1 MLNTIHLYPN
11 AEEENFNVS
20 FLTSANDIS
29 IEDLVVM
36 NMKEFE
42 VIQNITILGYYL
54 ETDPEKIDINEHT
67 ININYKR
74 KSDRLDIP
82 KYKYLNPDRVAEM
95 VFTIEIKTNVN
106 QKIITKKILIPV
118 EYNGFYYIG
127 NKKWKTEWQ
136 LCDAST
142 YNQRG
147 KITLKSRMPIIIYQT
162 KHRPIMDLEGMIH
175 DTRTYSY
182 ALNSKS
188 RFNSAKPKPK
198 FINPMMIYS
207 AKMGLE
213 EAIVYMGAGPD
224 ISILSRSKAEYK
236 EYDNLDEFYYFNIN
250 EVVFRVDKYM
260 MDTNKHI
267 ASIVGMLKSL
277 ESNEFPVSYALLSNF
292 EEEKQYWRCRI
303 GYVGAAKSKNLLS
316 FLEKGNTTIK
326 MFERLLDN
334 VTQMNLRLE
343 EPYKRD
349 IYALMKWMLYEFDNL
364 KTRNNMD
371 LNNKRIRKAE
381 YIVQP
386 TLGKKI
392 AENIIK
398 IIEKSGKSSQNIIDT
413 LLEGFNFPSDII
425 ISGMRS
431 NGYLIK
437 SDELVNDFTAL
448 SDLYYSSKG
457 PNSLGENSSKMIS
470 QKYRNIH
477 PSFMGSIDI
486 NVSSNSDVG
495 MSGAFT
501 PFVKLYNNFYFTP
514 EGEPDQE
521 MYMLAKDHD
530 AHYKEIGYDKMQTPE
545 DVSFD
550 NYDEYLE
557 YLKNKA
563 RPKRLDPEVIKI
575 VEKVTDPFVP
585 VVSKATIT
593 REDALQ
599 AEESSEDENQMD
611 DSEDNEV
618 NESEGE

>member
-175 DTRTYSY
+175 DTKVYSY

-550 NYDEYLE
+550 NYDDYLE

-563 RPKRLDPEVIKI
+563 RPKRLDPEIIKI

-585 VVSKATIT
+585 VVSKTTIT

-599 AEESSEDENQMD
+599 AEEPSDDESQMD
-611 DSEDNEV
+611 ESEDNEV

>member
-1 MLNTIHLYPN
+1 MLNSIHLYPN

-198 FINPMMIYS
+198 FINPMMIYAS
-207 AKMGLE
+207 KMGLE

-224 ISILSRSKAEYK
+224 ISIISRSKAEYK

-250 EVVFRVDKYM
+250 EVVFRVDKHM

-545 DVSFD
+545 EVSFD
-550 NYDEYLE
+550 NYDDYLE

-585 VVSKATIT
+585 VVSKTTIT

-599 AEESSEDENQMD
+599 TEDVSEDDSQVEESEDT
-611 DSEDNEV
+611 EV

>member
-1 MLNTIHLYPN
+1 MLNSIHLYPN

-198 FINPMMIYS
+198 FINPMMIYAS
-207 AKMGLE
+207 KMGLE

-224 ISILSRSKAEYK
+224 ISIISRSKAEYK

-250 EVVFRVDKYM
+250 EVVFRVDKHM

-545 DVSFD
+545 EVSFD
-550 NYDEYLE
+550 NYDDYLE

-585 VVSKATIT
+585 VVSKTTIT

-599 AEESSEDENQMD
+599 TEEVSEDDSQVEESEDT
-611 DSEDNEV
+611 EV

>member
-74 KSDRLDIP
+74 KSDKLDIP

-175 DTRTYSY
+175 DTKVYSY

-550 NYDEYLE
+550 NYDDYLE

-585 VVSKATIT
+585 VVSKTTIT

-599 AEESSEDENQMD
+599 AEEISDESQLD
-611 DSEDNEV
+611 ESEDNEV

>member
-74 KSDRLDIP
+74 KSDKLDIP

-106 QKIITKKILIPV
+106 QKVITKKILIPV

-521 MYMLAKDHD
+521 MYMLTKDHD

-545 DVSFD
+545 DVNFD

-599 AEESSEDENQMD
+599 TEEASEDENQMD

>member
-74 KSDRLDIP
+74 KSDKLDIP

-175 DTRTYSY
+175 DTKVYSY

-550 NYDEYLE
+550 NYDDYLE

-599 AEESSEDENQMD
+599 AEEASEDENQMD

>member
-1 MLNTIHLYPN
+1 MLNSIHLYPN

-224 ISILSRSKAEYK
+224 ISIISRSKAEYK

-250 EVVFRVDKYM
+250 EVVFRVDKHM

-501 PFVKLYNNFYFTP
+501 PFVKLYNNFYFTL

-545 DVSFD
+545 EVSFD
-550 NYDEYLE
+550 NYDDYLE

-585 VVSKATIT
+585 VVSKTTIT

-599 AEESSEDENQMD
+599 TEDVSEDDSQVEESEDT
-611 DSEDNEV
+611 EV

>member
-175 DTRTYSY
+175 DTKVYSY

-550 NYDEYLE
+550 NYDDYLE

-585 VVSKATIT
+585 VVSKTTIT

-599 AEESSEDENQMD
+599 AEETSEDENQMD

>member
-74 KSDRLDIP
+74 KSDKLDIP

-175 DTRTYSY
+175 DTKVYSY

-550 NYDEYLE
+550 NYDDYLE

-585 VVSKATIT
+585 VVSKTTIT

-599 AEESSEDENQMD
+599 AEEASDDESQMD
-611 DSEDNEV
+611 ESEDNEV

>member
-1 MLNTIHLYPN
+1 MLNSIHLYPN

-106 QKIITKKILIPV
+106 QKVITKKILIPV

-224 ISILSRSKAEYK
+224 ISIISRSKAEYK

-250 EVVFRVDKYM
+250 EVVFRVDRHM

-550 NYDEYLE
+550 NYEDYLE

-563 RPKRLDPEVIKI
+563 RPKRLNPEVIKI

-585 VVSKATIT
+585 VVSKTTIT

-599 AEESSEDENQMD
+599 TEEVSEDESQVEE
-611 DSEDNEV
+611 SEDTEV

>member
-1 MLNTIHLYPN
+1 MLNSIHLYPN

-106 QKIITKKILIPV
+106 QKVITKKILIPV

-224 ISILSRSKAEYK
+224 ISIISRSKAEYK

-250 EVVFRVDKYM
+250 EVVFRVDRHM

-550 NYDEYLE
+550 NYEDYLE

-585 VVSKATIT
+585 VVSKTTIT

-599 AEESSEDENQMD
+599 TEEVSEDESQVEE
-611 DSEDNEV
+611 SEDTEV

>member
-175 DTRTYSY
+175 DTKVYSY

-267 ASIVGMLKSL
+267 ASIVGMLKAL

-545 DVSFD
+545 EVSFD
-550 NYDEYLE
+550 NYDDYLE

-585 VVSKATIT
+585 VVSKTTIT

-599 AEESSEDENQMD
+599 AEETSDDESQMD
-611 DSEDNEV
+611 ESEDNEV

>member
-74 KSDRLDIP
+74 KSDKLDIP

-599 AEESSEDENQMD
+599 AEEASEDENQMD

>member
-74 KSDRLDIP
+74 KSDKLDIP

-521 MYMLAKDHD
+521 MYMLTKDHD

-599 AEESSEDENQMD
+599 TEEASEDENQMD

>member
-74 KSDRLDIP
+74 KSDKLDIP

-175 DTRTYSY
+175 DTKVYSY

-599 AEESSEDENQMD
+599 TEEASEDENQMD

>member
-74 KSDRLDIP
+74 KSDKLDIP

-175 DTRTYSY
+175 DTKVYSY

-550 NYDEYLE
+550 NYDDYLE

-585 VVSKATIT
+585 VVSKTTIT

-599 AEESSEDENQMD
+599 TEEASDDESQMD
-611 DSEDNEV
+611 ESEDNEV

>member
-74 KSDRLDIP
+74 KSDKLDIP

-106 QKIITKKILIPV
+106 QKVITKKILIPV

-545 DVSFD
+545 DVNFD

-599 AEESSEDENQMD
+599 TEETSEDENQMD

>member
-74 KSDRLDIP
+74 KSDKLDIP

-175 DTRTYSY
+175 DTKVYSY

-599 AEESSEDENQMD
+599 AEEASEDENQMD

>member
-74 KSDRLDIP
+74 KSDKLDIP

-175 DTRTYSY
+175 DTKVYSY

-550 NYDEYLE
+550 NYEDYLE

-585 VVSKATIT
+585 VVSKTTIT

-599 AEESSEDENQMD
+599 AEETSDDESQMD
-611 DSEDNEV
+611 ESEDNEV

>member
-175 DTRTYSY
+175 DTKVYSY

-550 NYDEYLE
+550 NYDDYLE

-585 VVSKATIT
+585 VVSKTTIT

-599 AEESSEDENQMD
+599 AEEASDDESQMD
-611 DSEDNEV
+611 ESEDNEV

>member
-1 MLNTIHLYPN
+1 MLNSIHLYPN

-162 KHRPIMDLEGMIH
+162 KHRPIMDLDGMIH

-224 ISILSRSKAEYK
+224 ISIISRSKAEYK
-236 EYDNLDEFYYFNIN
+236 EYDNPDEFYYFNIN
-250 EVVFRVDKYM
+250 EVVFRVDKHM

-545 DVSFD
+545 EVSFG
-550 NYDEYLE
+550 NYEDYLE

-585 VVSKATIT
+585 VVSKTTIT

-599 AEESSEDENQMD
+599 TEDVSED
-611 DSEDNEV
+611 DSQVEELEDTEV

>member
-175 DTRTYSY
+175 DTKVYSY

-545 DVSFD
+545 EVSFD
-550 NYDEYLE
+550 NYDDYLE

-585 VVSKATIT
+585 VVSKTTIT

-599 AEESSEDENQMD
+599 AEETSDDESQMD
-611 DSEDNEV
+611 ESEDNEV

>member
-74 KSDRLDIP
+74 KSDKLDIP

-550 NYDEYLE
+550 NYDDYLE

-593 REDALQ
+593 KEDALQ
-599 AEESSEDENQMD
+599 AEEASEDENQMD